1 MKKYITNAVIFDLD
15 GTVAD
20 TLDDLKNSVNYAVGL
35 LGVEPYDRP
44 TVQSFIGS
52 GAANLI
58 RRALP
63 AGTDEATAERIL
75 KEFRAHYMA
84 HVMDLTCAYPG
95 VTEMLSD
102 LKARGF
108 KLAITSNKPDAG
120 TKAIAD
126 ALFPGIFDYVAGE
139 KPDVP
144 RKPAPDMVRLA
155 LRALGEESAV
165 YVGDSDIDVLTAKN
179 AGLDCICVTWG
190 FRSVEE
196 LKAAGGE
203 VFVSTGA
210 ELSAMVEKR
219 A

>member
-1 MKKYITNAVIFDLD
+1 MDRFLTRAVIFDLD

-20 TLDDLKNSVNYAVGL
+20 TLEDLKNSVNYAVGL
-35 LGVEPYDRP
+35 LGVAPYDRD
-44 TVQSFIGS
+44 TVRSFIGS

-63 AGTDEATAERIL
+63 AGTDEETAQSIL
-75 KEFRAHYMA
+75 REFRAHYMA
-84 HVMDLTCAYPG
+84 HVMDATCPYPG
-95 VTEMLSD
+95 VTEMLEE
-102 LKARGF
+102 LKSRGF

-120 TKAIAD
+120 TKAIAE
-126 ALFPGIFDYVAGE
+126 ALFPGVFDYVAGE

-155 LRALGEESAV
+155 LEALGEDSAV
-165 YVGDSDIDVLTAKN
+165 YVGDSDIDVHTAKN
-179 AGLDCICVTWG
+179 AGLECICVTWG

-203 VFVSTGA
+203 IFVSSGE
-210 ELSAMVEKR
+210 ELCSLVRMR
-219 A
+219 S